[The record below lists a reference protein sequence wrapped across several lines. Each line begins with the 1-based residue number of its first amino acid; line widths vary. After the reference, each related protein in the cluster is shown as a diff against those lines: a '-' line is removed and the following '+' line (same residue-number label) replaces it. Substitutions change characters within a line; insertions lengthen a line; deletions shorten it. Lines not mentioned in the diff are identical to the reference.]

1 MSKSQHVSQ
10 LKVRADIHD
19 MDKCIQRKLKHIQN
33 ELSSDN
39 VKLIEDYL
47 NAIKLDACG
56 KVVQDKH
63 LQCILKMTPGI
74 NLSHNCWSRTGISW
88 STV

>member
-1 MSKSQHVSQ
+1 MLYNTTMSKSQHLFH

-19 MDKCIQRKLKHIQN
+19 MDKRIQRKLKHIQN

-47 NAIKLDACG
+47 NTIKLDACE
-56 KVVQDKH
+56 KFVHDKH
-63 LQCILKMTPGI
+63 L
-74 NLSHNCWSRTGISW
+74 
-88 STV
+88 